1 MKQTLVHSTRWLFLV
16 HRLGAHPLLPFSTQD
31 AIAQLVEIAST
42 TEGAPIHIAHVSDAD
57 SLEMIAEAGR
67 QGKRITSETCT
78 HYLTFAAEEIPDG
91 SRLHKCAPP
100 IREAENRE
108 RLWEGIKNGTLTF
121 VSSDHSPAPPEDKLV
136 EEGDFL
142 RAWGGISSLQFSL
155 PATWTQALA
164 RGLTLADVAG
174 A

>member
-1 MKQTLVHSTRWLFLV
+1 M
-16 HRLGAHPLLPFSTQD
+16 
-31 AIAQLVEIAST
+31 
-42 TEGAPIHIAHVSDAD
+42 
-57 SLEMIAEAGR
+57 
-67 QGKRITSETCT
+67 
-78 HYLTFAAEEIPDG
+78 
-91 SRLHKCAPP
+91 CAPN
-100 IREAENRE
+100 REAENRE